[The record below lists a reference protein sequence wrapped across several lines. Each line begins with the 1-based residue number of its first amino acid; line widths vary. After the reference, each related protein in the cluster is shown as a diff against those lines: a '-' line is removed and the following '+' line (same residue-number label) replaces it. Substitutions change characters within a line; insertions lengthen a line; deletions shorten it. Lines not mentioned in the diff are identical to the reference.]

1 MQVFRET
8 GRVLR
13 LVAALAVLAAMGCSD
28 PGQAACESTGG
39 FTAACRSCDGDIPIG
54 PNSSAEACAAFGELN
69 DCECATLTGSCSN
82 PDLADKA
89 VCLVSG
95 CTRQASCP
103 APQ

>member
-28 PGQAACESTGG
+28 TPRACESTGG
-39 FTAACRSCDGDIPIG
+39 FTASCRSCDGDIPSG
-54 PNSSAEACAAFGELN
+54 PNASPEACAAFGELN
-69 DCECATLTGSCSN
+69 DCECATFTGSCSN
-82 PDLADKA
+82 ADLADKA
-89 VCLVSG
+89 VCLVTG

-103 APQ
+103 VPQ

>member
-1 MQVFRET
+1 MQVPMKL
-8 GRVLR
+8 GRILE
-13 LVAALAVLAAMGCSD
+13 VATMCAMLAAMGCSD

-54 PNSSAEACAAFGELN
+54 PNLSAEACAAFGELN
-69 DCECATLTGSCSN
+69 DCECASLTGSCSN

>member
-8 GRVLR
+8 RRVLR

-69 DCECATLTGSCSN
+69 DCECASLTGSCSN

>member
-1 MQVFRET
+1 MQVPMKL
-8 GRVLR
+8 GRILE
-13 LVAALAVLAAMGCSD
+13 VATMCAMLAATGCSD

-69 DCECATLTGSCSN
+69 DCECATLSGSCSN
-82 PDLADKA
+82 ADLADKA